1 MIILDTLLIGGF
13 TFVLRR
19 IAEAVD
25 AQLED
30 ADSLREDLLAAQ
42 MRLELGE
49 ITEAEFAAVE
59 RSVLDRLRELRRRD
73 EEGAAGGGLRVTG
86 VEAITVAG
94 ETVQVEAPGP
104 PGGRSRRRRHA
115 GSARPRAGA
124 PPVSPM

>member
-1 MIILDTLLIGGF
+1 VIILDTLLIGGF

-30 ADSLREDLLAAQ
+30 ADTLREELLAAQ

-49 ITEAEFAAVE
+49 ITGAEFTEVE
-59 RSVLDRLRELRRRD
+59 RTVLDRLRELRQRS
-73 EEGAAGGGLRVTG
+73 EAEGGAGLRVTG

-94 ETVQVEAPGP
+94 ETVEVEEPG
-104 PGGRSRRRRHA
+104 RER
-115 GSARPRAGA
+115 
-124 PPVSPM
+124 